1 MLTKNVYKGVLELLK
16 YMLQFIEAELLKDLE
31 TPVFSLFLIL
41 RLALCLCTKA
51 PRKRSQSTRH
61 STDAEGGSSIFM
73 TGSLRR
79 YNKARAVTPVRERN
93 SSMLVDQGSSSLSTG
108 TSQLPGSNSREQS
121 PADDQ
126 RVDSSDDSSTTKPTT
141 DTKGLP
147 VEIELQQ
154 IASDSRPKPPP
165 LLTKT
170 PSKKV
175 IITNPAASQEL
186 GDSSLMYLHNDL
198 IKELGPTFKE
208 FVVKRQ
214 FWVNLFT
221 SVVHTDRKYLG
232 WNEKTSELYDR
243 YNLIAII
250 VN

>member
-1 MLTKNVYKGVLELLK
+1 MLTKNIYKGVLELLK

-31 TPVFSLFLIL
+31 TPVFSLFLVL

-61 STDAEGGSSIFM
+61 STDGEGGSSIFR

-79 YNKARAVTPVRERN
+79 YNNKTRAVTPVGERT
-93 SSMLVDQGSSSLSTG
+93 SSLLVDQGSSSLSVG
-108 TSQLPGSNSREQS
+108 TNQLRRSISREQS

-126 RVDSSDDSSTTKPTT
+126 EVDSNDDSSTTKPTT
-141 DTKGLP
+141 DSKGLP
-147 VEIELQQ
+147 IEIELQQ
-154 IASDSRPKPPP
+154 MAGDSPPKPPP

-175 IITNPAASQEL
+175 IITSPAASQEL
-186 GDSSLMYLHNDL
+186 GDSSLIYLHNDL

-243 YNLIAII
+243 
-250 VN
+250 